1 MERTQTGAGTI
12 GVRAAGLKDHPVIL
26 RSGGW
31 QSEPQLTGTKEELG
45 DYATEFGGLGPGIYV
60 VELVS
65 LEQLTVT
72 LESGYFMLVEFRYGV
87 VTPELN
93 D

>member
-1 MERTQTGAGTI
+1 M
-12 GVRAAGLKDHPVIL
+12 IL

-31 QSEPQLTGTKEELG
+31 QSEPQLTGTKVELG

-60 VELVS
+60 VDLVS

-87 VTPELN
+87 VTPESN